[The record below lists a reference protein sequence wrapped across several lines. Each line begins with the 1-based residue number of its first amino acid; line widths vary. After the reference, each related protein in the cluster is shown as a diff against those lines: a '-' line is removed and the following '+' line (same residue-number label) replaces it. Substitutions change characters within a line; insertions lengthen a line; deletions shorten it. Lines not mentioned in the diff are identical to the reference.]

1 MISRK
6 SNFQKRFITTLLFL
20 TISSIIWLPGLTSA
34 EMVAIS
40 DKQLDTVYA
49 QGFVNFSIVGDIAR
63 AEFDINAFTYTEID
77 SMKLGYYDDGV
88 NGTGW
93 DNDWTNVK
101 LGSPTE
107 DLVARGVFFE
117 AQFTNI
123 NDPSIRELKSV
134 KFGTMDMSGTITA
147 DFNSFS
153 GDIAAGTPVSG
164 HRLTPAFTEI
174 ASNNAAFYVSIEVDG
189 PNKGI
194 HVHFDNATTN

>member
-1 MISRK
+1 
-6 SNFQKRFITTLLFL
+6 
-20 TISSIIWLPGLTSA
+20 
-34 EMVAIS
+34 MVAIS
-40 DKQLDTVYA
+40 DKQLDAVYA
-49 QGFVNFSIVGDIAR
+49 QGFANFSIVGDIAR
-63 AEFDINAFTYTEID
+63 AEFDINTFTYTEID
-77 SMKLGYYDDGV
+77 SLKLGYYDDGI
-88 NGTGW
+88 NGPGW

-101 LGSPTE
+101 LGSVTQ
-107 DLVARGVFFE
+107 DLVSKVVFLE

-153 GDIAAGTPVSG
+153 GDIAAGTTVSG

-174 ASNNAAFYVSIEVDG
+174 ASNNGDFYISIQVDG

-194 HVHFDNATTN
+194 HVHFGDATTN

>member
-6 SNFQKRFITTLLFL
+6 NNFQKQFITTLLFL
-20 TISSIIWLPGLTSA
+20 TISCLPLKTSA

-40 DKQLDTVYA
+40 DKQLDAVYA
-49 QGFVNFSIVGDIAR
+49 QGFANFSIVGDIAR
-63 AEFDINAFTYTEID
+63 AEFDINTFTYTEID
-77 SMKLGYYDDGV
+77 SMKLGYYDDGI
-88 NGTGW
+88 NGVGW

-107 DLVARGVFFE
+107 DLVANGVFFE

-134 KFGTMDMSGTITA
+134 KFGTMGMSGTITA
-147 DFNSFS
+147 DFNTFS

-164 HRLTPAFTEI
+164 HRLTPAFTQI
-174 ASNNAAFYVSIEVDG
+174 TSNIGAFYVSIEVDG